1 MAQQLDYYDAALRRL
16 PDWAIFAIGMAMVAG
31 IVAFRVTVG
40 HDIPVADFLLIP
52 VAVTGW
58 LVSDRAYAY
67 IAAACT
73 AVVSVVIA
81 VAGQAQAPLAGALAA
96 AGVRF
101 VLYLIVLALLGW
113 MRQMQLAREKEARTD
128 FTTGAANSRAFDEA
142 AAAEIERARRY
153 GQALSLLY
161 LDVDDFKAINDTFGH
176 GAGDAVLA
184 AISHVVRCSVRANDL
199 VARLGG
205 DEFAVLMPEATRFAA
220 AAVARR
226 VREEVKRVTVPDGRT
241 VRCSIGVASYQSP
254 PMSVDALI
262 HDADGLMYRA
272 KQQGKDRVEAAE
284 FDGGTTAAA
293 R

>member
-1 MAQQLDYYDAALRRL
+1 MASQLDSYDAALRRL
-16 PDWAIFAIGMAMVAG
+16 PDWAIFAIGMAVVAG
-31 IVAFRVTVG
+31 IAAFRVTVG

-58 LVSDRAYAY
+58 LVKDRAYAY

-81 VAGQAQAPLAGALAA
+81 VAGHAQAPLAGALAA

-128 FTTGAANSRAFDEA
+128 YLTGAANSRAFEEA
-142 AAAEIERARRY
+142 AVAEIERARRY
-153 GQALSLLY
+153 DKDLSLIY

-176 GAGDAVLA
+176 GAGDVVLA
-184 AISHVVRCSVRANDL
+184 EVSHVVRCTVRANDL

-205 DEFAVLMPEATRFAA
+205 DEFAVLMPEANRFAA
-220 AAVARR
+220 TAVAKR
-226 VREEVKRVTVPDGRT
+226 VRDEVARVTAPGGRR
-241 VRCSIGVASYQSP
+241 VRCSIGVASYLAP
-254 PMSVDALI
+254 PASVDALI
-262 HDADGLMYRA
+262 HDADKLMYRA
-272 KQQGKDRVEAAE
+272 KEQGKDRVESAE
-284 FDGGTTAAA
+284 LDGRRSATA